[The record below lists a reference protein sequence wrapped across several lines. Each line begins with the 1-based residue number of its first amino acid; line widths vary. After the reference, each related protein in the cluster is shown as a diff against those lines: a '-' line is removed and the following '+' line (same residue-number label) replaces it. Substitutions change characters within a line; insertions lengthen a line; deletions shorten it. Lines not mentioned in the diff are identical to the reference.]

1 MTILTGLLVA
11 SGFHLP
17 VGAADLP
24 DAAFFRA
31 FVEEHCIDYHAQR
44 NHQGLENQLIEGVPE
59 PGELEGE
66 VV

>member
-1 MTILTGLLVA
+1 MK
-11 SGFHLP
+11 H
-17 VGAADLP
+17 
-24 DAAFFRA
+24 
-31 FVEEHCIDYHAQR
+31 YHAQR